1 MRNKEYQKQIGQL
14 RYHRAHGDDTAE
26 DAVELKSRL
35 LPLFREIDKI
45 VRVAQKEAEMMFMQN
60 NEGFAK
66 ATAAQQLT
74 DMYMKQGNVPAAAAE
89 QGKAKKDRETRQL
102 LQMSK

>member
-1 MRNKEYQKQIGQL
+1 MRNKAYQKQIGQL

-45 VRVAQKEAEMMFMQN
+45 VRVAQKEAEMLFMQN
-60 NEGFAK
+60 NEGFAQ

-74 DMYMKQGNVPAAAAE
+74 DMYMRQGNVPAAASE
-89 QGKAKKDRETRQL
+89 QKKAQETRKL
-102 LQMSK
+102 LQMPNR